1 MWNNRTRI
9 LRELQLALESEEV
22 AKLQQLHDRTFT
34 NKQLLLKDK
43 EIVSSDVIYS
53 WWNVANCWNENK
65 AFGISKK
72 YS

>member
-9 LRELQLALESEEV
+9 LRELQLVLESEEV

-43 EIVSSDVIYS
+43 EIVSSDVILFL
-53 WWNVANCWNENK
+53 VKCGKHCWNENK
-65 AFGISKK
+65 AFEISQKI
-72 YS
+72 